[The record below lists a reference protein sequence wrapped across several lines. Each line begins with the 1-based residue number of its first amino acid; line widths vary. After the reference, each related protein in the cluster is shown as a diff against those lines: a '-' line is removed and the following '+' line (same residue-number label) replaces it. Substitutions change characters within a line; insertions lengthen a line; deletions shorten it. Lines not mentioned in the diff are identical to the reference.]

1 MARREVELRIKEHVE
16 MPWTERLF
24 LVWEEKRPVAMR
36 QDKRYKNY
44 LVNVSP
50 AEVTSAFKGLH
61 SLISN
66 IDQNLYPSKIQ
77 VTHVTTLPQEA
88 FLSPEFAQMCKSLDI
103 VHTVQPLQYNLHPTY
118 QLSSSRRK
126 SRDNSDI
133 ARGLRIARG
142 RWKVLT
148 DLQ

>member
-1 MARREVELRIKEHVE
+1 MARREVELRIREQVE

-44 LVNVSP
+44 LVNVTP
-50 AEVTSAFKGLH
+50 AEVTNAFKGLH
-61 SLISN
+61 SLIFN

-88 FLSPEFAQMCKSLDI
+88 FLSPEFAQMCESLE
-103 VHTVQPLQYNLHPTY
+103 
-118 QLSSSRRK
+118 
-126 SRDNSDI
+126 
-133 ARGLRIARG
+133 RI
-142 RWKVLT
+142 
-148 DLQ
+148 